1 MEPVQPLF
9 RTLRGDGQSE
19 IEIKRSRFLG
29 RALPIQAEEDA
40 RAAIAEVRHR
50 HPEARHHAFA
60 YRVGRAGEIA
70 RFSDDGEP
78 GGTAGRPI
86 MEVLLRGGVTDAVVV
101 VTRYFGGILLGSGGL
116 TRAYSQTA
124 TEAVRNAAPVEV
136 RPYIVLSITVDYAQ
150 FGALEQALTRHGL
163 ALHDSVFTDVV
174 GTVIHVPSIGV
185 PAVTALVADTTA
197 GTALVEEQGIIY
209 IRS

>member
-1 MEPVQPLF
+1 MEPLVPSF

-19 IEIKRSRFLG
+19 VEIKRSRFLG

-40 RAAIAEVRHR
+40 RAAITMVRRR

-60 YRVGRAGEIA
+60 FRVGLTGDVA

-86 MEVLLRGGVTDAVVV
+86 MEVLLREGVTDAVVI
-101 VTRYFGGILLGSGGL
+101 VTRYFGGILLGAGGL

-124 TEAVRNAAPVEV
+124 AEAVRSAAPVEQ
-136 RPYIVLSITVDYAQ
+136 RPYTVLGITVDYAQ
-150 FGALEQALTRHGL
+150 FGALEQALLRRGL
-163 ALHDSVFTDVV
+163 ALHDAVFTDVV
-174 GTVIHVPSIGV
+174 GITVHVPLADA
-185 PAVTALVADTTA
+185 PAITTLVADATA
-197 GTALVEEQGIIY
+197 GAALVEEHGTIY
-209 IRS
+209 IPC